1 MIISTLPIL
10 DFPSHG
16 GIIPEFSTEESASLE
31 DAIKED
37 FGEKGLEKF
46 KEYQVQISAP
56 GYDFSL
62 GFERDGNL
70 LTLSTENPTS
80 GRIYNIA
87 TEKVEGISAQGGDFH
102 YRKESNNKRRI
113 SIDLH
118 LNPNDKECQYLR
130 LSFNSI

>member
-10 DFPSHG
+10 DFPSHP
-16 GIIPEFSTEESASLE
+16 GILPEFSTEETSSLE
-31 DAIKED
+31 EAIKED
-37 FGEKGLEKF
+37 FGEKGLERF
-46 KEYQVQISAP
+46 KEYKIQISAP

-62 GFERDGNL
+62 GFERDGDL

-80 GRIYNIA
+80 GRIYSIA
-87 TEKVEGISAQGGDFH
+87 TQEIKGISAQDGTFH
-102 YRKESNNKRRI
+102 YRKESNDKRRI
-113 SIDLH
+113 SIDLD